1 MIETLYHVVKTLFG
15 QDSEL
20 LLTCSVMPLFLHFSQ
35 VGVAWSQRIL
45 DTRHGSQDL
54 KRYKL
59 WFKLWRVTWWHKP
72 RLAVSSEHSVAL
84 HSVQIGFVGERVQ
97 RMSWGVSVSS
107 E

>member
-1 MIETLYHVVKTLFG
+1 MIETLYDIVKTLFE

-59 WFKLWRVTWWHKP
+59 WFKLRTVTWWHKP
-72 RLAVSSEHSVAL
+72 RLAVSSEHFVAL

-97 RMSWGVSVSS
+97 RMSWGVSVRS